1 MALICW
7 LLKPAWFIMSLVLFL
22 LSNIRSYADT
32 SLVGAVQDCLLAV
45 LPLVLTVSYLF
56 FFLYL
61 SFLVCKVD
69 GIFPLLGFTEISQL
83 KQINTFREA
92 YLE

>member
-1 MALICW
+1 MQCRIES
-7 LLKPAWFIMSLVLFL
+7 LL
-22 LSNIRSYADT
+22 T
-32 SLVGAVQDCLLAV
+32 V
-45 LPLVLTVSYLF
+45 LPLALIVSYLV

-69 GIFPLLGFTEISQL
+69 GTFPLLGFTEISQL